1 MKTAYQFEQS
11 TPEAAGI
18 PVAAIKAFV
27 DEAEESGQ
35 ELHSFMLLRHGRLLA
50 QGWWNPYRPT
60 EPHILF
66 SLSKSFTSTAVG
78 LAAAE
83 GKLSLDD
90 KVIAFFPEEKP
101 AEISPNL
108 AAMQVRHL
116 LGMSTGHAEDTMQA
130 IDRNP
135 LDSWVKA
142 VLSVPVEYAPG
153 THFLY
158 NTGASYLLS
167 AIVQKVTGQT
177 LLDYLQPRLFEPL
190 GIEQATWES
199 SPQGIN
205 TGGFGLSLTT
215 AEVARFGQLYLQ
227 KGKWQGR
234 QILSENW
241 VEEATA
247 SHISN
252 GDDPNS
258 DWAQGYGYQFWR
270 CQHGA
275 YRGDGAFGQ
284 YCVIM
289 PEQQVVL
296 AITSGLSGD
305 MQAVLNLVWKHLL
318 PAMQA
323 EKLPEDPAAQQIL
336 AQKLAKLELPT
347 VKGQP
352 LTAIAEQVS
361 GKRFVFGENDQK
373 IRAMTFDF
381 DKEGG
386 VLVVEDERGSHTV
399 EMGSD
404 VWRLGTTD
412 LDPRG
417 PRQVAA
423 CGNWTTDDTYII
435 RLRYLSPAQAA
446 RPNMRAFS
454 VPFGL
459 TITCRFAEGQVLVDY
474 KVDQSF
480 VPLELPTLEGR
491 MA

>member
-1 MKTAYQFEQS
+1 LKTAYQFEQC
-11 TPEAAGI
+11 TPEAEGI
-18 PVAAIKAFV
+18 PATAIKAFV
-27 DEAEESGQ
+27 DEVEESGQ

-50 QGWWNPYRPT
+50 QGWWQPYRADL
-60 EPHILF
+60 PHILF

-78 LAAAE
+78 LAVAE

-90 KVIAFFPEEKP
+90 KVISFFPEETP
-101 AEISPNL
+101 AEVSPNL

-116 LGMSTGHAEDTMQA
+116 LGMSTGHAVDTMQA

-153 THFLY
+153 TYFLY

-177 LLDYLQPRLFEPL
+177 LLEYLQPRLFEPL
-190 GIEQATWES
+190 GIEHATWES

-215 AEVARFGQLYLQ
+215 SEVARFGQLYLQ

-234 QILSENW
+234 QILPESW

-252 GDDPNS
+252 GDDPHS

-289 PEQQVVL
+289 PEQEVVL

-323 EKLPEDPAAQQIL
+323 EKLPENPAAQQML
-336 AQKLAKLELPT
+336 AQKLQNLALPT
-347 VKGQP
+347 VKSQP

-361 GKRFVFGENDQK
+361 GKRFVFGDNDQK
-373 IRAMTFDF
+373 IKALTFDF
-381 DKEGG
+381 DKTGAR
-386 VLVVEDERGSHTV
+386 LLVEDERGQHTV
-399 EMGSD
+399 EIGSAS
-404 VWRLGTTD
+404 WRLSTTS

-423 CGNWTTDDTYII
+423 CGNWTSDDTYAI

-446 RPNMRAFS
+446 RPDRRAFS

-459 TITCRFAEGQVLVDY
+459 TITGRFTENKALVDY
-474 KVDQSF
+474 KLDQSF
-480 VPLELPTLEGR
+480 VPVEAPTLEGR
-491 MA
+491 LA